1 MKMSVE
7 GATDTA
13 LHREKEQMSVC
24 VRVCVCVCVCKC
36 KKKTDFEK
44 KLYLQ
49 NHFTVSCFLNV
60 QNQKQEKYSLF
71 INNCTQNIS
80 TSLHHFKK

>member
-24 VRVCVCVCVCKC
+24 VCKC

-44 KLYLQ
+44 KTLLTKSF
-49 NHFTVSCFLNV
+49 HS
-60 QNQKQEKYSLF
+60 
-71 INNCTQNIS
+71 
-80 TSLHHFKK
+80 